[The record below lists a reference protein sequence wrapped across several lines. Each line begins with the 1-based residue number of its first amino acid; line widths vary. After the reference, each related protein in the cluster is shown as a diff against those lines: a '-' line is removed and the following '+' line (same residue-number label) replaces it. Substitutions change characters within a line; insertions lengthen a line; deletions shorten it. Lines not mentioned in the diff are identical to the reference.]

1 MSATYNL
8 VCIAPDGDH
17 VTDQRDKAFD
27 VCIKASE
34 EMGSKWYFYPF
45 HVVTTQS
52 NMTVADAFGDMEPFI
67 GKRLK
72 TLKKVIASG
81 AFNYLLEG

>member
-1 MSATYNL
+1 
-8 VCIAPDGDH
+8 
-17 VTDQRDKAFD
+17 
-27 VCIKASE
+27 
-34 EMGSKWYFYPF
+34 
-45 HVVTTQS
+45 VVTTQS